1 MISKHNKHLSYGIEM
16 ELDLVCGKIDVN
28 ADGRHIRRTYIDR
41 ETLAKCSERSLIET
55 VEFVEYGNKS
65 LIEYLN
71 MIVTEVK
78 HSISAEFEDSHVT
91 CAKHTYNGAWI
102 TGDGVVMLHC
112 WSDWMVD
119 IKMRDSSN
127 SVDDVALLIKN
138 AIERAIDGSEISVT
152 YKVLY

>member
-1 MISKHNKHLSYGIEM
+1 MTSKRNKHLSYGIEM
-16 ELDLVCGKIDVN
+16 ELDPLCGKINVN
-28 ADGRHIRRTYIDR
+28 ERVRRTYIDV
-41 ETLAKCSERSLIET
+41 ETLAKCSEHSLIET

-65 LIEYLN
+65 LIECLN

-78 HSISAEFEDSHVT
+78 HSISAEFKDSHVT

-119 IKMRDSSN
+119 IETHDSSN
-127 SVDDVALLIKN
+127 SADGVALLIRN
-138 AIERAIDGSEISVT
+138 AIEHAIDGSEINVS